1 MNPTV
6 PVTAATLEVPGATLY
21 YEVRGSGPAVLLA
34 GAPMNADAFAPLAG
48 LLAAD
53 HTVLTTDP
61 RGITRSTVDDRDADS
76 TPEMRAGDLAALLRH
91 LDRGPAVA
99 LGSSGGAI
107 TVLALAQAYPDLVH
121 TVVAHEPPL
130 DQLLP
135 DREELL
141 AATDDMIA
149 SYLAGDVLGAWRQFL
164 AVANIQMP
172 DFMIEQVFLADR
184 SPRAVADEHLQF
196 AHMLRPGVRWIP
208 DLDALRAGP
217 VRIVAGIGERSAGQL
232 CDRATR
238 SLAAGLGIEPAMFPG
253 GHTGFAEDP
262 AAFESRL
269 RAVLREG

>member
-6 PVTAATLEVPGATLY
+6 PVTATTLEVPGATLY
-21 YEVRGSGPAVLLA
+21 YEVRGSGPVVLLV

-48 LLAAD
+48 LLAVD

-76 TPEMRAGDLAALLRH
+76 TPEMRADDLAALLRH

-107 TVLALAQAYPDLVH
+107 TVLALAQAHPGLVH

-149 SYLAGDVLGAWRQFL
+149 SYLAGDVLGAWKQFM
-164 AVANIQMP
+164 AIANIQMP
-172 DFMIEQVFLADR
+172 DFVIEQMFLSDR
-184 SPRAVADEHLQF
+184 SAQAVADEHLQF

-208 DLDALRAGP
+208 DLAALRGGP
-217 VRIVAGIGERSAGQL
+217 VRIVAGIGEQSAGQL

-238 SLAAGLGIEPAMFPG
+238 ALAAGLGVEPAMFPG

-262 AAFESRL
+262 AAFEPRL
-269 RAVLREG
+269 RAVLHKV

>member
-1 MNPTV
+1 MNPTI
-6 PVTAATLEVPGATLY
+6 PVTAAILEVPGANLY
-21 YEVRGSGPAVLLA
+21 YEVRGTGPVVLLV
-34 GAPMNADAFAPLAG
+34 GAPMNADAFAPLAD

-61 RGITRSTVDDRDADS
+61 RGITRSTVDDRDTDS
-76 TPEMRAGDLAALLRH
+76 TPEMRADDVAALLRH

-107 TVLALAQAYPDLVH
+107 TVLALAQAHPGLVH
-121 TVVAHEPPL
+121 TVVSHEPPL

-135 DREELL
+135 DRAELL
-141 AATDDMIA
+141 ATTDDMIA
-149 SYLAGDVLGAWRQFL
+149 SYLAGDVFGAWKQFM
-164 AVANIQMP
+164 AIANIQMP
-172 DFMIEQVFLADR
+172 DFVIEQMFMTDR
-184 SPRAVADEHLQF
+184 SPQTVADEHLQF

-217 VRIVAGIGERSAGQL
+217 VRIVAGIGEQSAGQL

-238 SLAAGLGIEPAMFPG
+238 ALAAGLGIEPAMFPG
-253 GHTGFAEDP
+253 GHVGFAEDP
-262 AAFESRL
+262 AAFEPRL